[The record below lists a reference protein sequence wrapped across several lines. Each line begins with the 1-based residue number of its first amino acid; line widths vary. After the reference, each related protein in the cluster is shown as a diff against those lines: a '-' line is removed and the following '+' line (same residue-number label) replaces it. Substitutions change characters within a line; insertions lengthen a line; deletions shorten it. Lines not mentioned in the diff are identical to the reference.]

1 MTKTATAPRH
11 NDMRFDISMAHIFPM
26 IEAGEVNM
34 SDLIAKVRAAIT
46 DAIDRE
52 TDWQQYQGGCFV
64 RSTGGDG
71 QRDEPLHDEVIVY
84 DFS

>member
-1 MTKTATAPRH
+1 MISPAH

-26 IEAGEVNM
+26 IEAGEVDM
-34 SDLIAKVRAAIT
+34 PDLIAKVRQAIT
-46 DAIDRE
+46 DTVDRE
-52 TDWQQYQGGCFV
+52 TEWRQYPGDGFV

-71 QRDEPLHDEVIVY
+71 LRDEPLHDEVIVY